1 MSINQRQVNLL
12 KTLLE
17 QSGFTPTADI
27 ARAIDCSER
36 TVRSDTA
43 AVNAFLA
50 QMGIAAHCD
59 SKRGNGIRLVGTAT
73 ERGRIADVIKERALS
88 VDAGLDRFY
97 RGMLLLTC
105 DYRNSYTTESLAR
118 AILTNKQ
125 QAQVDLRAWNELLT
139 PFGAQIVR
147 GRTISVEGPEEYIRF
162 FVVYYL
168 FELASTAMRR
178 RIEPQVFEVDRSFF
192 VTLIDE
198 VEAATGKPFTDNAR
212 HQIAIYLQIMVYR
225 IRKGR
230 GVVGYGTNVAEAYD
244 HLADKI
250 EAHFGI
256 QVSTPERL
264 LIRDLFTVSTRRWT
278 PDFQQSYK
286 PGAQASRL
294 TESLFGA
301 LAARYGQRPPLELE
315 KPCAALIEAGLIH
328 RASERAISLPQE
340 NTMTVRFENM
350 PAYMRLAR
358 TVLDVPELEELD
370 LYETDNTRIAMLLL
384 SYMDNVSKQDLW
396 SVGLVVNCSIEQV
409 FYARD
414 RIERL
419 VPCLH
424 VTRVLTDYEAADNA
438 SGSLAGLDFLI
449 SFDPVKTDKPLVTIG
464 TAVNERDRANIDAL
478 IMTLAGRG
486 GSGSEQAETGPI
498 DGFETYRLDVS
509 RPRELTRALHALLHE
524 HGILECPLS
533 RFPRLLETC
542 AFTIGPWL
550 IFTVASRDVTRTAA
564 TCIDVDTSIGFTGH
578 KLKHIAV
585 LTVAASDERLLGP
598 ITKRFRE
605 LALAAGLT
613 A

>member
-27 ARAIDCSER
+27 ARTIDCSER

-43 AVNAFLA
+43 AVNAFLT
-50 QMGIAAHCD
+50 QMGIAARCD

-168 FELASTAMRR
+168 FDLASTAMRR
-178 RIEPQVFEVDRSFF
+178 RIEPQVFEVDRTFF
-192 VTLIDE
+192 VTLINE
-198 VEAATGKPFTDNAR
+198 VEAATDKPFTDNAR
-212 HQIAIYLQIMVYR
+212 HQIAIYLQIMIYR

-230 GVVGYGTNVAEAYD
+230 GVVGYGTDVAEAYD
-244 HLADKI
+244 RLADKI
-250 EAHFGI
+250 EERFGV

-294 TESLFGA
+294 TESLLDA
-301 LAARYGQRPPLELE
+301 LSARYGQRPPLELE
-315 KPCAALIEAGLIH
+315 KPCAALIEAGLTH
-328 RASERAISLPQE
+328 RTAERAISLPQE
-340 NTMTVRFENM
+340 NTTTVRLENM
-350 PAYMRLAR
+350 PAYMRLAK
-358 TVLDVPELEELD
+358 TVLDTPELEELD

-396 SVGLVVNCSIEQV
+396 SVGLVVNCGIEQV

-424 VTRVLTDYEAADNA
+424 VTRVLTDYEAADNT
-438 SGSLAGLDFLI
+438 SGSLAGLDFLV

-486 GSGSEQAETGPI
+486 GTEGAQTETGPI
-498 DGFETYRLDVS
+498 DGFEAYHLDVS
-509 RPRELTRALHALLHE
+509 RPRELTRALHALLRE
-524 HGILECPLS
+524 HDILECPLS

-542 AFTIGPWL
+542 SFTIGPWL
-550 IFTVASRDVTRTAA
+550 LLTVASRDAARTAA
-564 TCIDVDTSIGFTGH
+564 ACIDVDTSIGFTGH
-578 KLKHIAV
+578 KLKHIVV
-585 LTVAASDERLLGP
+585 LTVVDADERLLGP

-605 LALAAGLT
+605 LALAAGLS

>member
-1 MSINQRQVNLL
+1 MSINRRQVNLL

-17 QSGFTPTADI
+17 QNGYTPTANI

-50 QMGIAAHCD
+50 QMGIAARCD
-59 SKRGNGIRLVGTAT
+59 SKRGNGIRLAGTAT
-73 ERGRIADVIKERALS
+73 ERARIADVIKERALS

-105 DYRNSYTTESLAR
+105 DYRNTYTTESLAH

-125 QAQVDLRAWNELLT
+125 QAQADLRAWNELLT

-192 VTLIDE
+192 SQLIDE
-198 VEAATGKPFTDNAR
+198 VEVATGKPFTDNAR
-212 HQIAIYLQIMVYR
+212 HQIAIYLQIMIYR

-230 GVVGYGTNVAEAYD
+230 SVLGYGTEVAEAYNV
-244 HLADKI
+244 LADKI
-250 EAHFGI
+250 EERFGI
-256 QVSTPERL
+256 QVNVPERL

-278 PDFQQSYK
+278 PDFQHSYR
-286 PGAQASRL
+286 PSAQAEHL
-294 TESLFGA
+294 CEALFGA
-301 LAARYGQRPPLELE
+301 LVARYGKRPPLELE
-315 KPCAALIEAGLIH
+315 KPCAALIEAGLTH

-340 NTMTVRFENM
+340 NTATVRLENM
-350 PAYMRLAR
+350 PAYMRLSK
-358 TVLDVPELEELD
+358 TVLDSPDLANLG

-396 SVGLVVNCSIEQV
+396 SAGLVVNCGIEQV

-424 VTRVLTDYEAADNA
+424 IARVLTDQEAAA
-438 SGSLAGLDFLI
+438 SDAGALTGLDFLI
-449 SFDPVKTDKPLVTIG
+449 SFDPVKTSKPLATIG
-464 TAVNERDRANIDAL
+464 TAVSERDRATIDAL
-478 IMTLAGRG
+478 IMSLAVRE
-486 GSGSEQAETGPI
+486 SGANGLNESGLLESL
-498 DGFETYRLDVS
+498 ETYRLDIT
-509 RPRELTRALHALLHE
+509 RPRELTRALHALLVE
-524 HGILECPLS
+524 QSLLACPLD

-542 AFTIGPWL
+542 SFTIGSWL
-550 IFTVASRDVTRTAA
+550 VFTVAAHDVARTAA
-564 TCIDVDTSIGFTGH
+564 ALIDVDTSIGFIGR
-578 KLKHIAV
+578 KLTRIAV
-585 LTVAASDERLLGP
+585 LTVADKDERLLGP
-598 ITKRFRE
+598 ITKRFKE
-605 LALAAGLT
+605 LAAAAGLS